1 MHDVL
6 IIGAGVTGLTCA
18 HELMRAGAD
27 VQVLERSPRA
37 GGVVGT
43 IAREGY
49 RFESGPNTIPASAR
63 VFREL
68 AGELGIAGEL
78 IVSSPDAANRYLF
91 HGGRLRALPKTPAG
105 LISTS
110 VLSPL
115 AKLRAAI
122 EPFRRFRP
130 GAGEEPTL
138 EAFLSERFGRAVA
151 RTLGGAFVRG
161 VYAAEVN
168 ELGAASAFPRLW
180 NAAIEH
186 GGVVRGLKRS
196 STRGASSSLP
206 GPPTRRGDLLSFEA
220 GFSRMIDA
228 FSEELGG
235 SLLVNAG
242 VERLELEG
250 QRWCVHMENGEQS
263 HARYVVLAT
272 PASATVGLVGAL
284 ADLSP
289 LDDVNHA
296 DLVVV
301 HLGLSGADL
310 PQGFGFLVPPDEQG
324 GPKSLGILFP
334 SRIFAGRAPAGGSA
348 VSAILRESDVSGL
361 DDLALERAAHEDLV
375 QAIGREAAG
384 TVEVRHIERWR
395 NVIPRYTVG
404 HAQRMETMV
413 SHVEGSLP
421 GLFLAGAYHRG
432 VSVEDCMSRGRDV
445 GRRIAEVV
453 SHRQEACA

>member
-43 IAREGY
+43 INQEGY

-91 HGGRLRALPKTPAG
+91 HRGRLRVLPRTPAG

-115 AKLRAAI
+115 AKLRAAT
-122 EPFRRFRP
+122 EPLRRFRP
-130 GAGEEPTL
+130 GTGEEPSL

-180 NAAIEH
+180 NATIEH
-186 GGVVRGLKRS
+186 GSVVRWLKKGAAP
-196 STRGASSSLP
+196 GASSSLP
-206 GPPTRRGDLLSFEA
+206 GPPTRRGDLLSFET
-220 GFSRMIDA
+220 GFSRMIEA
-228 FSEELGG
+228 FTEELGE
-235 SLLVNAG
+235 SLRANTEVK
-242 VERLELEG
+242 RLEQEG
-250 QRWCVHMENGEQS
+250 QGWCVHLESGERSQ
-263 HARYVVLAT
+263 ARHVVLAT
-272 PASATVGLVGAL
+272 PAAATVGLVGAL

-289 LDDVNHA
+289 LEHVDHA

-301 HLGLSGADL
+301 HLGLSDADL

-324 GPKSLGILFP
+324 GPRSLGILFP
-334 SRIFAGRAPAGGSA
+334 SRIFEGRAPTGRSA
-348 VSAILRESDVSGL
+348 VSAILRESDVSDL
-361 DDLALERAAHEDLV
+361 DDKALERVAHEDLA
-375 QAIGREAAG
+375 QAIGRKAAG

-395 NVIPRYTVG
+395 DVIPRYTVG
-404 HAQRMETMV
+404 HAQRMEAMI

-421 GLFLAGAYHRG
+421 GLFLAGAYHGG

-445 GRRIAEVV
+445 GRRLAETL